1 MNDTKDK
8 ILQKVSILF
17 YTQGYTN
24 TGIDQIT
31 KDIGITKPT
40 LYHHFNSKNNLGLV
54 YLEKKEESL
63 FTLLT
68 SLLKKSR
75 TFSDYLNHWANTYLL
90 LSKRKQF
97 YGCPFTAFA
106 SEMKHEDRPFFE
118 EKLRSIEKDWLS
130 FQETA
135 YLKFYPYAENSKEIA
150 SIILILHTGCVMLYR
165 SSLDIKYIKQLK
177 REFSEISNS
186 LSSVD
191 FGKYTRFRRL

>member
-1 MNDTKDK
+1 MTNDTKEK

-17 YTQGYTN
+17 YTKGYTN

-31 KDIGITKPT
+31 KEIGITKPT
-40 LYHHFNSKNNLGLV
+40 LYHHFDSKNTLGLV

-68 SLLKKSR
+68 SLLKKSH
-75 TFSDYLNHWANTYLL
+75 TFGDYLNHWANTYLL

-106 SEMKHEDRPFFE
+106 SEMKPEDRPLFE
-118 EKLRSIEKDWLS
+118 EKLRTIEKDWLS

-135 YLKFYPYAENSKEIA
+135 YLKFYPNAKNGKEIA
-150 SIILILHTGCVMLYR
+150 SKILILHTGCVMLYR
-165 SSLDIKYIKQLK
+165 ASLDIKYIKQMK
-177 REFSEISNS
+177 KEFSEISKS
-186 LSSVD
+186 LSSVEI
-191 FGKYTRFRRL
+191 Y